1 MQFHPMPKPVL
12 GCVGSLLAVFME
24 SFTVL
29 SFIFRRLLSA
39 IPFTLMVSMTIFILI
54 QLPPG
59 DFVDSYA
66 ASLAAAGEHVDAA
79 MMADMRHRFGL
90 DQPVIVQYF
99 KWITGVVQG
108 DFGYSFEW
116 NAPVSQLLGER
127 MGLTFALTISTLLLS
142 WAIALPIGIY
152 SAVRRYSLFDY
163 GFTLLGFICLA
174 VPVFLMALVLMY
186 LGVKYFGHDV
196 TGLFSADY
204 ANAPW
209 SWGRVLDLL
218 SHIWIPVLLL
228 GAEAS
233 AALIRIMRANL
244 IDQLHMPYV
253 VTARAKG
260 LSEIRLLLKYPVR
273 TALNPFVSTLGWTV
287 PRLVSGAVIASIVLN
302 LPTAGPLLF
311 QSLLSQDIYL
321 SGAFLLLLCLMT
333 VIGTLLSDVLLVIID
348 PRIRLEH

>member
-1 MQFHPMPKPVL
+1 M
-12 GCVGSLLAVFME
+12 
-24 SFTVL
+24 L
-29 SFIFRRLLSA
+29 SFIFRRMLSA
-39 IPFTLMVSMTIFILI
+39 IPFIFMVSLTVFVLI

-66 ASLAAAGEHVDAA
+66 ASLAASGEHVDAA
-79 MMADMRHRFGL
+79 MLADMRHRFGL
-90 DQPVIVQYF
+90 DQPLIVQYF
-99 KWITGVVQG
+99 HWMAGVVQG

-127 MGLTFALTISTLLLS
+127 MGLTLILTISTLILS

-152 SAVRRYSLFDY
+152 SAVRRYSVFDY
-163 GFTLLGFICLA
+163 IFTLIGFVSLA
-174 VPVFLMALVLMY
+174 VPAFLLALVLMY
-186 LGVKYFGHDV
+186 LGVKYFGQDV
-196 TGLFSADY
+196 TGLFSAEY

-209 SWGRVLDLL
+209 SWGRVKDLL
-218 SHIWIPVLLL
+218 SHLWIPVIIL
-228 GAEAS
+228 GSEAS

-260 LSEIRLLLKYPVR
+260 LSEVKLLLKYPVR
-273 TALNPFVSTLGWTV
+273 IALNPFVSTLGWTI

-311 QSLLSQDIYL
+311 QSLLAQDIYL

-333 VIGTLLSDVLLVIID
+333 VIGTLLSDILLVILD
-348 PRIRLEH
+348 PRIRLEQ